1 RESGHGVQQVLPE
14 HDHTP
19 DRGEALAGD
28 VEVAGLEA
36 LRLGDRRDALEDERG
51 RVGHDADEPRVF
63 AEPRAEPRRRD
74 ARRDRDEELPPRDR
88 GGDLLED
95 VVHDLGLD
103 REDHDVGAAHELP
116 VAGGDLDGVLA
127 VQVFEALLPH
137 VGREDRL
144 RGHAVRR
151 EQALDER
158 LAHVPGADE
167 PDRLALDGHRCPGSF
182 PGRGGRG
189 PKTAVPTRTSV
200 APSSIAT
207 SKSPLMP
214 IESSASPCR
223 SPSLRS
229 ARNHGRAPSASGAS
243 GGIAMSPRTRTWP
256 SPATAPSSAPSPSG
270 AAPRARP
277 RARRARGRAG
287 GWHGCPAWPHG
298 DSTAARPPWPAGPG
312 SPCGTSRGPPCTPCS
327 GAGSRCAR
335 DRAPRAP
342 GASRWPPT
350 GRA

>member
-1 RESGHGVQQVLPE
+1 
-14 HDHTP
+14 
-19 DRGEALAGD
+19 
-28 VEVAGLEA
+28 
-36 LRLGDRRDALEDERG
+36 LGDGRDALEDERG
-51 RVGHDADEPRVF
+51 RVGHDADEPHVF
-63 AEPRAEPRRRD
+63 AQPRAEPRRRD

-116 VAGGDLDGVLA
+116 VAGGDLDAVLA

-137 VGREDRL
+137 VGRGDRL

-167 PDRLALDGHRCPGSF
+167 PDRLALDRHRCPGSF

-229 ARNHGRAPSASGAS
+229 VRNHGRAPSASGAS

-256 SPATAPSSAPSPSG
+256 SAATASSSAPSPSG
-270 AAPRARP
+270 ATPPFWPSPATFTCTSASTGRP
-277 RARRARGRAG
+277 RPSARATRSRTRWRLARMSCMAARGFYG
-287 GWHGCPAWPHG
+287 
-298 DSTAARPPWPAGPG
+298 STA
-312 SPCGTSRGPPCTPCS
+312 TV
-327 GAGSRCAR
+327 
-335 DRAPRAP
+335 
-342 GASRWPPT
+342 ASRPRFPL
-350 GRA
+350 RYE